1 MKHWRRRLKL
11 DARISVTKIGP
22 DFRVLGVNGRGRFVN
37 GLLHEGGANL
47 VEFALAS
54 TVLFAMVFGILE
66 TCLAL
71 YNYDYLSQAAREG
84 TRWAMVRGSASCTN
98 TPGLVNCKATAN
110 QIQTYVQGLGY
121 PFSGSLTV
129 NSSWPNGSNSPGNTV
144 QVQVQYTYSLSIPF
158 VRPISI
164 PMSSTSIMVISQ

>member
-1 MKHWRRRLKL
+1 MKP
-11 DARISVTKIGP
+11 G
-22 DFRVLGVNGRGRFVN
+22 GFVN
-37 GLLHEGGANL
+37 GFLREDGANL

-54 TVLFAMVFGILE
+54 TILFAMIFGILQ

-71 YNYDYLSQAAREG
+71 YTYDYISEAAQEG
-84 TRWAMVRGSASCTN
+84 TRWAMVRGSTSCTN
-98 TPGLVNCKATAN
+98 TPGLVNCKATAA

-129 NSSWPNGSNSPGNTV
+129 NPTWPNGNSPGNTV

-164 PMSSTSIMVISQ
+164 PMASTSVMVISQ